1 MQGCRPGREP
11 GAPGRLT
18 SAVDAPAHSA
28 LSTLLAACG
37 RRRDQH
43 RGGRTAPGIPGGA
56 GRSGGQSEHW
66 IPRPQ
71 RRGRLV
77 MKRDNNPAGGRCFKG
92 TAASSFKLGGGE
104 GPIARTLETGQRHTV
119 RKQERD
125 GDEDSTGERLEWD
138 LLMHGTLVSGCFF
151 IFIYLYFYASEG
163 EVPSQPEL
171 SISDSGGRIYCI

>member
-11 GAPGRLT
+11 SALGRLT

-28 LSTLLAACG
+28 LSTLLAARG

-66 IPRPQ
+66 IPCPQ

-77 MKRDNNPAGGRCFKG
+77 MKRDNNPAGGCCFKG
-92 TAASSFKLGGGE
+92 TAASSFRGWE
-104 GPIARTLETGQRHTV
+104 AARVQLQRLWTQ
-119 RKQERD
+119 RKKERD
-125 GDEDSTGERLEWD
+125 GDEDSTGQRMGKGPSFLGVY
-138 LLMHGTLVSGCFF
+138 L
-151 IFIYLYFYASEG
+151 FIYIFTQVREG
-163 EVPSQPEL
+163 SPLNQRCL
-171 SISDSGGRIYCI
+171 SSDS

>member
-28 LSTLLAACG
+28 LSTLLAARG

-56 GRSGGQSEHW
+56 GRGGGQSEHW

-71 RRGRLV
+71 RRGRLAT
-77 MKRDNNPAGGRCFKG
+77 KRDNNPAGGRCFKG
-92 TAASSFKLGGGE
+92 TAASSFRGWE
-104 GPIARTLETGQRHTV
+104 EARVQLQGLKRLAKDTE
-119 RKQERD
+119 RKEQRD
-125 GDEDSTGERLEWD
+125 GDEDSTGKGMEWN
-138 LLMHGTLVSGCFF
+138 LLMAWDPRFLVYIH
-151 IFIYLYFYASEG
+151 IFYVSEG

-171 SISDSGGRIYCI
+171 SVLRLLS